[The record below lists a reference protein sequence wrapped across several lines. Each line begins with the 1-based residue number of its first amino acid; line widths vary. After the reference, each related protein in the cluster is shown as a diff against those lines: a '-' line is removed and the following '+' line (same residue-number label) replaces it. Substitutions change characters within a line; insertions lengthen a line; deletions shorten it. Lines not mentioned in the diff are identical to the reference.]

1 MKPKVVKHLT
11 DMEIDE
17 ISLVDRGANQ
27 HATVAIAKRAP
38 EEESMPEIY
47 TEDGE
52 LLDENSLQDG
62 QIVYDGEGNAYQ
74 FTLDPDEEPG
84 DEEVDGDVVAPD
96 EEDEGEF
103 TEEGSD
109 ELELAG
115 VGKAFGFAGG
125 TTQGASKPFQP
136 STPATP
142 FRVGAGLNT
151 QKKKPL
157 GAGGGAMPQRPRLGG
172 AVARPTVA
180 KSFQEQVLEELSK
193 AYTDEDR
200 DAVLSKAF
208 AEVDAYK
215 LQAAEAEQIAKSE
228 RDLRL
233 TNEYISKAAE
243 YNVPVDARDLGPVLY
258 RMAETMSYE
267 DCSVIHKCL
276 EAAGQAIFE
285 EVGYIGG
292 GDNVDVLD
300 QVSAQAQEMVTKAA
314 GTSQEDAWE
323 SILDQNPAAY
333 DEYLAQ
339 SRRGY

>member
-1 MKPKVVKHLT
+1 VTEVKPKVVKHLT

-38 EEESMPEIY
+38 EEERMPELY
-47 TEDGE
+47 TEDGT
-52 LLDENSLQDG
+52 LLDENSLEDG
-62 QIVYDGEGNAYQ
+62 QIVYDQAGNAYQ
-74 FTLDPDEEPG
+74 FTADLEEEPG
-84 DEEVDGDVVAPD
+84 DEEAEVEAD
-96 EEDEGEF
+96 EEADTD
-103 TEEGSD
+103 TEEVD
-109 ELELAG
+109 EPELVG

-125 TTQGASKPFQP
+125 TTQGPSKPMQ
-136 STPATP
+136 STPASP

-157 GAGGGAMPQRPRLGG
+157 GAGGGAMPQRPKLGG

-180 KSFQEQVLEELSK
+180 KSFSEQVLEELSK

-215 LQAAEAEQIAKSE
+215 LQAAQAEQIAKSE

-233 TNEYISKAAE
+233 TNEYISKAEE
-243 YNVPVDARDLGPVLY
+243 YNVPVDPRELGPVLY

-285 EVGYIGG
+285 EVGFIGG

-300 QVSAQAQEMVTKAA
+300 QVSAQAQELVGKSA
-314 GTSQEDAWE
+314 GTSAEDAWG
-323 SILDQNPAAY
+323 SVFDSNPAAY